1 MNIDFS
7 RIKTIPFAKRK
18 SKVSIEAF
26 AGVYEPPKEFFSF
39 IENLPDLFIG
49 KDFKELI
56 QAIVTAFERGKTILF
71 LMGAHVVKCGL
82 SPLLIDLLKRKVVTA
97 LAINGGGAIHDFEIA
112 LFGKTSEDV
121 QEGLRDGSFG
131 MVEET
136 GRWMNEAIQE
146 GAQQGQGMGEVL
158 GKKIFD
164 KSGKYKNVSLLATGV
179 TLQRPV
185 TVHVAIGTDIIHQH
199 PSADGEAIGKTS
211 FKDFQILT
219 ERVANLEEGVV
230 VNFGSAVLLPEVFL
244 KALTVARN
252 LGHSVKNFTTANFDM
267 IQHYR
272 PNQNIVQRPTAGG
285 GRGFSITGHHEVMIP
300 LLVAALKAKLI

>member
-1 MNIDFS
+1 MSIDFS
-7 RIKTIPFAKRK
+7 EIKTIPFEKRK
-18 SKVSIEAF
+18 SRVSIESF
-26 AGVYEPPKEFFSF
+26 ARIYEPPKEFSTF
-39 IENLPDLFIG
+39 IDNLPDLFIG

-56 QAIVTAFERGKTILF
+56 QAIVTAHEKGKTILF
-71 LMGAHVVKCGL
+71 LMGAHVIKCGL

-121 QEGLRDGSFG
+121 QEGLKDGSFG

-146 GAQQGQGMGEVL
+146 GSQNEMGMGEAL
-158 GKKIFD
+158 GKKIFE
-164 KSGKYKNVSLLATGV
+164 KGGRYGNYSLLATGI
-179 TLQRPV
+179 TLKHPV

-199 PSADGEAIGKTS
+199 PSANGEAIGKTS

-219 ERVANLEEGVV
+219 ERVAGLEDGVV
-230 VNFGSAVLLPEVFL
+230 VNVGSAVLLPEVFL
-244 KALTVARN
+244 KAFTIARN
-252 LGHSVKNFTTANFDM
+252 LGHPIRNFTAANLDM

-272 PNQNIVQRPTAGG
+272 PNQNIVMRPTSEG
-285 GRGFSITGHHEVMIP
+285 GRGISITGHHEIMIP
-300 LLVAALKAKLI
+300 LLTAAIKARLS